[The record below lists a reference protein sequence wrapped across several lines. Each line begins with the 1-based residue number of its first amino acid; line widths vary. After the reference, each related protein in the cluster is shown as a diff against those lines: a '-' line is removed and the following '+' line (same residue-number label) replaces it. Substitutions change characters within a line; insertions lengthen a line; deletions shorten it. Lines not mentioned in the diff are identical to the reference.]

1 MERIHVLIAKLKEQ
15 AERQAD
21 PSQILVTTQLLQN
34 ELMNLLHGK
43 KTLGTSK
50 VSVVM
55 PSSYR
60 MDNTEYAAY
69 APKPV
74 IEPVAEETPIIVATH
89 YAEPIEPDTIKET
102 VLVDKGSVSIVQQNG
117 QLDMVFDP
125 MKEIPTLSHQFK
137 GKDQRFPEPE
147 SLNDKLRQGKTE
159 LVEVL
164 KETPVKDL
172 RKAIGINDRFVFI
185 NDLFRGDEAMYERSI
200 KTINSFNI
208 FPEAEYWISRELKVK
223 LGWHAEHPSVLQFDQ
238 LVKRRFS

>member
-1 MERIHVLIAKLKEQ
+1 MFVILSNPKKVAKSSTMERIQALISKLKEQ
-15 AERQAD
+15 ADRNAD
-21 PSQILVTTQLLQN
+21 PAQMLVTAQLIQN
-34 ELMNLLHGK
+34 ELNGKLQSK

-50 VSVVM
+50 VSVVL
-55 PSSYR
+55 PSNFNIDRSE
-60 MDNTEYAAY
+60 MEAY

-74 IEPVAEETPIIVATH
+74 EEEPTQEV
-89 YAEPIEPDTIKET
+89 KET
-102 VLVDKGSVSIVQQNG
+102 ILVDKGSVSIVQENG

-147 SLNDKLRQGKTE
+147 SLNDKLKQGRTE
-159 LVEVL
+159 LVEIL

-172 RKAIGINDRFVFI
+172 RKAIGINDRFAFI

-200 KTINSFNI
+200 KTINGFNI

-223 LGWHAEHPSVLQFDQ
+223 LGWHADHPSVLHFDQ